1 MVRLQSIRPCALA
14 LSYLALCL
22 AAAQA
27 PLRAQTSPPSP
38 PAAPAQAQPQ
48 SRTDEA
54 NSAKALASERGH
66 CFTRDQQRNALADGK
81 AVPLAQVLRNLRRR
95 VPGEV
100 VKARLCQ
107 DGERLIY
114 LLTVLP
120 RDGKVR
126 RALVD
131 ASNGNVVGER

>member
-1 MVRLQSIRPCALA
+1 MIGLKLAVALA
-14 LSYLALCL
+14 LVVLVPTL

-27 PLRAQTSPPSP
+27 Q
-38 PAAPAQAQPQ
+38 
-48 SRTDEA
+48 D
-54 NSAKALASERGH
+54 RGR
-66 CFTRDQQRNALADGK
+66 CLTRDQQRSALADGK
-81 AVPLAQVLRNLRRR
+81 AVPLAAALRNLRHR

-107 DGERLIY
+107 DGDRLIY

-126 RALVD
+126 RAVVD
-131 ASNGNVVGER
+131 ASSGSVVGER